1 MSKGLATQGV
11 YRDVRMSVAYANV
24 VEVNTGDIL
33 YLRSNNRIRATKN
46 GTTDD
51 YIPIQAT
58 DLIAPS
64 SRDLKDNIRDFD
76 DCATDLLCDLDV
88 VQYDY
93 LSGEK
98 DRIGVIAE
106 DSRTIGDGQSVSVVD
121 TVFLNVKAVQELN
134 ERITKL
140 EELLS

>member
-1 MSKGLATQGV
+1 MSKGLATHGV
-11 YRDVRMSVAYANV
+11 YRNVRMDKAYANV

-64 SRDLKDNIRDFD
+64 SRDLKDNIRDID
-76 DCATDLLCDLDV
+76 GSATDLLCDLDV

-93 LSGEK
+93 LNGEK
-98 DRIGVIAE
+98 NRIGVIAE
-106 DSRTIGDGQSVSVVD
+106 NSRTIGDGQSVSVVD
-121 TVFLNVKAVQELN
+121 TVFLNVKAIQEIN
-134 ERITKL
+134 ERLSKL
-140 EELLS
+140 EELLA